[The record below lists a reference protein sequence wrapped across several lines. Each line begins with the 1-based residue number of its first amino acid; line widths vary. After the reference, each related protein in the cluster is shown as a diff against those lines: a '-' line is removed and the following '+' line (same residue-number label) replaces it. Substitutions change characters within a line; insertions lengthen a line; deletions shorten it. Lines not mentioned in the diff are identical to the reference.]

1 MKIIGNKLLVLLGLL
16 SLSAISDIQA
26 IQLDAKSS
34 TFINN
39 HIELRGISDL
49 VLQRVNLEEKNK
61 KKMELQKAT
70 IENEKELIL

>member
-39 HIELRGISDL
+39 HIEQQGISDL

-61 KKMELQKAT
+61 KKKELQKAT